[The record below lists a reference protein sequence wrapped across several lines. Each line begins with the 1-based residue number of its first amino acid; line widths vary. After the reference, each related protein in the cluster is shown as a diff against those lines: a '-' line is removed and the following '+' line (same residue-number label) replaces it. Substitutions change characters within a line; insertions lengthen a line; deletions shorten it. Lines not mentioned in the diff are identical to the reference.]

1 MRLKRLELFGFKSF
15 ADRTVMDFGQNTLT
29 GIVGPNGCGKSNV
42 VDAVRWVLGETR
54 PTSMRGSGM
63 TDVIF
68 KGSASRPAMGTAEVT
83 MVLDNVDPE
92 TGEPALEERGPE
104 VSITRRLYASGE
116 GEYLIDG
123 ARVRLKDVKDL
134 LFDTGMG
141 SRGYSVLEQGRID
154 AVLSAN
160 PTQRRAIFEEAAGIS
175 RYRQRR
181 HETELRLKRCEQDVE
196 RLEDVMGELRS
207 RVRSLKIQ
215 ATKAEKYV
223 VAKSEWTTGRTRLL
237 SHRFVGFERSL
248 EALHPRIEE
257 VEGALDV
264 LREKRSECE
273 QAIEAREEER
283 REVVAQLESVGDET
297 SRISGDLRALEERK
311 AQLAMRIASWV
322 ASADEESERATL
334 LEAQLGERE
343 GELEALREQV
353 EALGARATAAE
364 ERTKGLETQ
373 ARDLGRTYKEMRGEV
388 QAQNDRV
395 LEKLHAR
402 TAAENRAVHLAEAL
416 PPAKER
422 LERVLERSRKAAEAL
437 RSVEEERAV
446 HEVTLQE
453 ALRAVEASDEAHSAA
468 VTDHGEETERM
479 AGLRDQRA
487 AEDVERA
494 GHRSRVEAL
503 LDRERELED
512 LSGGARRVIEA
523 CAEGTGPCRED
534 ELLGLVADH
543 LHADVRLARAID
555 VVLGERAQALVARDA
570 HVARKVV
577 DWCAQEEVGQVAVVV
592 PPGIGAPDCPPP
604 SDYALF
610 ARFGAGV
617 EGRLGELVRCED
629 AMRPLLHT
637 LFCDVVVVSSLD
649 IALDLVG
656 REPGWRFV
664 TPRGELVDAAGMVGG
679 HREVV
684 HGFVGRRSSAAD
696 LQAQIERLDTSIQ
709 TLDAEIEAGTV
720 RVQELAVA
728 RDQRAAERD
737 SARTRRGDAEG
748 LLAAAAAR
756 AADLVAGAKTHE
768 DEKVQAAADVESVE
782 RELGEVERAKAE
794 ASDAFDAE
802 NERLE
807 QMEKSRRAL
816 EAERETLQ
824 REESR
829 AQVELSSAKAELG
842 GLEQRISSNERVLTE
857 TRAEIERARTRAT
870 TYGQSADEGR
880 GEVGTIEGEAS
891 GLAASKEELDAKLGE
906 LREQERSGAARISET
921 RKAAEA
927 VQGELDREAESL
939 GKMRLDAQ
947 RAGLARDEVATRA
960 AEELELDG
968 EGLRGAFEHDEV
980 EVDDAELE
988 ELDREVN
995 KLRAQLDRLGPVNV
1009 EAVHEL
1015 EEVGGRLEHLE
1026 TQATDLAEARKTLF
1040 DTIKTI
1046 DEESR
1051 RLFVE
1056 TFEEVRSNF
1065 QRNFR
1070 LLFGGGKADV
1080 LLEEGEDVLD
1090 AGVEIVARPPGRE
1103 LLKIGLLSGGQ
1114 RTMTAL
1120 ALLFSVFEARPSPF
1134 CVLDEVD
1141 AALDDAN
1148 VDRFLGMLDG
1158 FRETTQ
1164 FIVVTHN
1171 KGTMAA
1177 SQALYGVTMQVKGV
1191 SRFVSVSLDEVDEF
1205 APEST
1210 GKADGKSGELLAG
1223 PKPRQT
1229 SGESAAGELN
1239 EKEDASELP
1248 VSYIPRPD
1256 EGGGVAVATEA
1267 SEAILRFSADTP
1279 PELVD
1284 AIQDKLRDRLARAG
1298 ADLEWVVEGG
1308 SSR

>member
-15 ADRTVMDFGQNTLT
+15 ADRTVMDFGRNTLT

-83 MVLDNVDPE
+83 MVLDNQDAA
-92 TGEPALEERGPE
+92 TGEPTLADRGPE
-104 VSITRRLYASGE
+104 VAITRRLYASGE

-160 PTQRRAIFEEAAGIS
+160 PGQRRAIFEEAAGIS

-181 HETELRLKRCEQDVE
+181 HETELRLKRCEQDVA

-215 ATKAEKYV
+215 AGKAEKYV
-223 VAKSEWTTGRTRLL
+223 VAKAEWTEGRTRLL
-237 SHRFVGFERSL
+237 SHRFVDYERTLSEL
-248 EALHPRIEE
+248 KPRIDD
-257 VEGALDV
+257 VEGGLDG
-264 LREKRSECE
+264 LRERRADCE
-273 QAIEAREEER
+273 RAIEAREEER
-283 REVVAQLESVGDET
+283 REVVSQLESVGDEA

-311 AQLAMRIASWV
+311 AQLSMRIASWA
-322 ASADEESERATL
+322 ASASEESERATL
-334 LEAQLGERE
+334 LEEQLGERE
-343 GELEALREQV
+343 GELDGLRAEVDALRE
-353 EALGARATAAE
+353 RAAAAE
-364 ERTKGLETQ
+364 ERAGGLETQ
-373 ARDLGRTYKEMRGEV
+373 ARELGRTYKELRGEV

-395 LEKLHAR
+395 LERLHER
-402 TAAENRAVHLAEAL
+402 TAAENRGVHLAEAL

-422 LERVLERSRKAAEAL
+422 LERVTQRVRGAEEAL
-437 RSVEEERAV
+437 ASVAEERAGLEATHAAAV
-446 HEVTLQE
+446 AAVEVADAAHVASGE
-453 ALRAVEASDEAHSAA
+453 ALEAEAASLSALREERANA
-468 VTDHGEETERM
+468 
-479 AGLRDQRA
+479 
-487 AEDVERA
+487 DVERA

-512 LSGGARRVIEA
+512 LSGGARRVLEA
-523 CAEGTGPCRED
+523 CASGEGPCRED

-543 LHADVRLARAID
+543 LGADVRLARAID
-555 VVLGERAQALVARDA
+555 AVLGERAQALVARDA
-570 HVARKVV
+570 HVARRVV
-577 DWCAQEEVGQVAVVV
+577 DWCASEEVGQVAVVI
-592 PPGIGAPDCPPP
+592 PPGIGSPDCPPP

-617 EGRLGELVRCED
+617 EGRLGELIHCEEE
-629 AMRPLLHT
+629 MRGLVHT
-637 LFCDVVVVSSLD
+637 LFCDVVLVSSLD

-664 TPRGELVDAAGMVGG
+664 TPRGELVDAAGLVGG
-679 HREVV
+679 HREVTQ
-684 HGFVGRRSSAAD
+684 GFVGRRSSAAD
-696 LQAQIERLDTSIQ
+696 LETKIARLDRRIED
-709 TLDAEIEAGTV
+709 LDAGIDRGTQQV
-720 RVQELAVA
+720 AALTAA
-728 RDQRAAERD
+728 RDERAAERD
-737 SARTRRGDAEG
+737 VARSERADADG

-756 AADLVAGAKTHE
+756 ATDLTVSLRTHTDECAQAASDVTAVEAEIEDVEGAK
-768 DEKVQAAADVESVE
+768 AA
-782 RELGEVERAKAE
+782 

-802 NERLE
+802 NDRLE

-816 EAERETLQ
+816 EGERETLQ

-842 GLEQRISSNERVLTE
+842 GLEQRISSNERLLVE
-857 TRAEIERARTRAT
+857 TRAEIDRSRTRSAT
-870 TYGQSADEGR
+870 YETSAEDGR
-880 GEVGTIEGEAS
+880 GEVTSIETEAGGLGEA
-891 GLAASKEELDAKLGE
+891 KEALEAKLGE
-906 LREQERSGAARISET
+906 LREQERSGAERISET

-927 VQGELDREAESL
+927 VQSELDREAETL
-939 GKMRLDAQ
+939 GKLRLDAQ
-947 RAGLARDEVATRA
+947 RAGLARDEVSGRA
-960 AEELELDG
+960 LEELELDG
-968 EGLRGAFEHDEV
+968 EGMRRAFEADEQGPLDL
-980 EVDDAELE
+980 EALAEL
-988 ELDREVN
+988 DATVARV
-995 KLRAQLDRLGPVNV
+995 KSQLDRLGPVNV

-1026 TQATDLAEARKTLF
+1026 TQASDLAEARKTLF
-1040 DTIKTI
+1040 DTIRTI

-1056 TFEEVRSNF
+1056 TFEEVRENF

-1070 LLFGGGKADV
+1070 LLFGGGKADIR
-1080 LLEEGEDVLD
+1080 LEEGEDVLD

-1158 FRETTQ
+1158 FRKTTQ

-1191 SRFVSVSLDEVDEF
+1191 SRFVSVELDEIDDF
-1205 APEST
+1205 APEVT
-1210 GKADGKSGELLAG
+1210 GGKKADRSE
-1223 PKPRQT
+1223 P
-1229 SGESAAGELN
+1229 
-1239 EKEDASELP
+1239 DA
-1248 VSYIPRPD
+1248 
-1256 EGGGVAVATEA
+1256 EGGPAALG
-1267 SEAILRFSADTP
+1267 
-1279 PELVD
+1279 
-1284 AIQDKLRDRLARAG
+1284 G
-1298 ADLEWVVEGG
+1298 ADETGEPIKEIQAQAPPATPEARDAE
-1308 SSR
+1308 SSTVASS

>member
-15 ADRTVMDFGQNTLT
+15 ADRTVMDFGRNTLT

-83 MVLDNVDPE
+83 MVLDNQDAA
-92 TGEPALEERGPE
+92 TGEPTLADRGPE
-104 VSITRRLYASGE
+104 VAITRRLYASGE

-160 PTQRRAIFEEAAGIS
+160 PGQRRAIFEEAAGIS

-181 HETELRLKRCEQDVE
+181 HETELRLKRCEQDVA

-215 ATKAEKYV
+215 AGKAEKYV
-223 VAKSEWTTGRTRLL
+223 VAKAEWTEGRTRLL
-237 SHRFVGFERSL
+237 SHRFVDYERTLSEL
-248 EALHPRIEE
+248 KPRIEE
-257 VEGALDV
+257 VEGGLDG
-264 LREKRSECE
+264 LRERRAECE
-273 QAIEAREEER
+273 RAIEAREEER
-283 REVVAQLESVGDET
+283 REVVSQLESVGDEA

-311 AQLAMRIASWV
+311 AQLSMRIASWA
-322 ASADEESERATL
+322 ASASEESERATL
-334 LEAQLGERE
+334 LEEQLGERE
-343 GELEALREQV
+343 GELDGLRAEVDALRE
-353 EALGARATAAE
+353 RAAAAE
-364 ERTKGLETQ
+364 ERAGGLETQ
-373 ARDLGRTYKEMRGEV
+373 ARELGRTYKELRGEV

-395 LEKLHAR
+395 LERLHER
-402 TAAENRAVHLAEAL
+402 TAAENRGVHLAEAL

-422 LERVLERSRKAAEAL
+422 LERVTQRVRGAEEAL
-437 RSVEEERAV
+437 ASVAEERAGLEATHAAAV
-446 HEVTLQE
+446 AAVEVADAAHVAAGE
-453 ALRAVEASDEAHSAA
+453 ALEAEAASLSALREERANA
-468 VTDHGEETERM
+468 
-479 AGLRDQRA
+479 
-487 AEDVERA
+487 DVERA

-512 LSGGARRVIEA
+512 LSGGARRVLEA
-523 CAEGTGPCRED
+523 CASGEGPCRED

-543 LHADVRLARAID
+543 LGADVRLARAID
-555 VVLGERAQALVARDA
+555 AVLGERAQALVARDA
-570 HVARKVV
+570 HVARRVV
-577 DWCAQEEVGQVAVVV
+577 DWCASEEVGQVAVVI
-592 PPGIGAPDCPPP
+592 PPGIGSPDCPPP

-617 EGRLGELVRCED
+617 EGRLGELIHCEEE
-629 AMRPLLHT
+629 MRGLVHT
-637 LFCDVVVVSSLD
+637 LFCDVVLVSSLD

-664 TPRGELVDAAGMVGG
+664 TPRGELVDAAGLVGG
-679 HREVV
+679 HREVTQ
-684 HGFVGRRSSAAD
+684 GFVGRRSSAAD
-696 LQAQIERLDTSIQ
+696 LEAKIARLDRRIED
-709 TLDAEIEAGTV
+709 LDAGIDRGTQQV
-720 RVQELAVA
+720 AALTAA
-728 RDQRAAERD
+728 RDERAAERD
-737 SARTRRGDAEG
+737 AARSERADADG

-756 AADLVAGAKTHE
+756 ASDLEASLRTHT
-768 DEKVQAAADVESVE
+768 DECAQAASDVTAVE
-782 RELGEVERAKAE
+782 AEIQEVERAKAA

-802 NERLE
+802 NDRLE

-816 EAERETLQ
+816 EGERETLQ

-829 AQVELSSAKAELG
+829 AQVELSSARAELG
-842 GLEQRISSNERVLTE
+842 GLEQRISSNERLLVE
-857 TRAEIERARTRAT
+857 TRAEIDRSRTRST
-870 TYGQSADEGR
+870 TYETSAEDGR
-880 GEVGTIEGEAS
+880 GEVSSIETQAGGLGEA
-891 GLAASKEELDAKLGE
+891 KEALEAKLSG
-906 LREQERSGAARISET
+906 LREQERSGAERISET

-927 VQGELDREAESL
+927 VQSELDREAETL
-939 GKMRLDAQ
+939 GKLRLDAQ
-947 RAGLARDEVATRA
+947 KAGLARDEVSGRA
-960 AEELELDG
+960 LEELELDG
-968 EGLRGAFEHDEV
+968 GGMRRAFEADEQGPL
-980 EVDDAELE
+980 DAEALA
-988 ELDREVN
+988 ELDATVARV
-995 KLRAQLDRLGPVNV
+995 KSQLDRLGPVNV

-1026 TQATDLAEARKTLF
+1026 TQASDLAEARKTLL
-1040 DTIKTI
+1040 DTIRTI

-1056 TFEEVRSNF
+1056 TFEEVRENF

-1070 LLFGGGKADV
+1070 LLFGGGKADIR
-1080 LLEEGEDVLD
+1080 LEEGEDVLD

-1158 FRETTQ
+1158 FRKTTQ

-1191 SRFVSVSLDEVDEF
+1191 SRFVSVELDEIDDF
-1205 APEST
+1205 APEAT
-1210 GKADGKSGELLAG
+1210 GGKKADRSEPDAEGAPAASG
-1223 PKPRQT
+1223 
-1229 SGESAAGELN
+1229 
-1239 EKEDASELP
+1239 
-1248 VSYIPRPD
+1248 
-1256 EGGGVAVATEA
+1256 
-1267 SEAILRFSADTP
+1267 
-1279 PELVD
+1279 
-1284 AIQDKLRDRLARAG
+1284 G
-1298 ADLEWVVEGG
+1298 ADETGEPIKEIQAQAPPATPEARDAE
-1308 SSR
+1308 SSTVASS